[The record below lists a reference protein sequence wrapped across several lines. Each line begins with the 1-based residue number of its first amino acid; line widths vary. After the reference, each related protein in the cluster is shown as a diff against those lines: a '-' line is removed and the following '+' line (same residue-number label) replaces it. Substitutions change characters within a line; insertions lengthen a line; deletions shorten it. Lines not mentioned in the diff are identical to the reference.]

1 MRMWLIAVGSVVI
14 GVVLGVGLSIARI
27 HQRPWDGTPNGLNE
41 GEPVAKVATGGPQPK
56 AVPNQTNFDFGV
68 MDTDTHAKHDF
79 VITNYGDADLTL
91 QKGDTSCKCTLA
103 DLDKTVVKPGESAKV
118 TVEWH
123 TKGFMGPYRQ
133 TAAVLT
139 NDPNR
144 HRLALSISGRVVAIV
159 RPIPEEL
166 ALSSLPST
174 SPHTATVHLFCYKP
188 YPFQITG
195 HEFSDPATAE
205 AFELQVEPMPKE
217 QVDAESGAV
226 SGQIVHITVK
236 PGLPLG
242 PFQQTITLKTTLP
255 GNRTIAIPIKGTVVG
270 DIRVVGPAGWDGNTN
285 TLYLGTLSSQ
295 EEVQRHL
302 MIFIRGSGAKDTQ
315 VEIAR
320 REPEF
325 LQATLGTRITAG
337 EVTRIPLT
345 IRIPKGGEPMDY
357 SGTES
362 ANPGRVVLKTNHPS
376 AKELPIKV
384 RFAIRK

>member
-1 MRMWLIAVGSVVI
+1 MRTWLIAAVSVLVGAAM
-14 GVVLGVGLSIARI
+14 GVGLSIARI

-41 GEPVAKVATGGPQPK
+41 GDRVAQVEPGGPHPK
-56 AVPNQTNFDFGV
+56 AVPNETSFDFGV
-68 MDTDTHAKHDF
+68 MDTDTHGKHDF
-79 VITNYGDADLTL
+79 IITNYGDATLTL

-103 DLDKTVVKPGESAKV
+103 DLDKTVLRPGESAKV

-123 TKGFMGPYRQ
+123 TKGFLGPYRQ

-139 NDPNR
+139 NDPTR
-144 HRLALSISGRVVAIV
+144 HRLALTISGRVVAIV
-159 RPIPEEL
+159 RPIPDEL

-174 SPHTATVHLFCYKP
+174 SPHTATVNVFCYKP

-205 AFELQVEPMPKE
+205 AFEVQIEPMPKD
-217 QVDAESGAV
+217 QVQAESGAS
-226 SGQIVHITVK
+226 SGQIVHVTVK

-242 PFQQTITLKTTLP
+242 PFQQTITLKTNLP
-255 GNRTIAIPIKGTVVG
+255 GDRTIAIPVKGTVVG
-270 DIRVVGPAGWDGNTN
+270 DIRVVGPAGWDSNTN
-285 TLYLGTLSSQ
+285 TLYLGTLGSQ
-295 EEVQRHL
+295 EEVQRNL
-302 MIFIRGSGAKDTQ
+302 MIFVRGSDAKNIQ
-315 VEIAR
+315 VEIGR

-325 LQATLGTRITAG
+325 LQATLGNRITAG
-337 EVTRIPLT
+337 DLTRIPLT

-362 ANPGRVVLKTNHPS
+362 AKPGQIVLKTSHPL
-376 AKELPIKV
+376 AKELSIKV